1 MIAEQM
7 GVVLEGMS
15 LSDQEQ
21 GKAVSTSSGST
32 GQSKTQGKTKDKIK
46 GEDKVGGGGLQELE

>member
-1 MIAEQM
+1 M

-21 GKAVSTSSGST
+21 GKAVSTSSGSM

>member
-46 GEDKVGGGGLQELE
+46 GEDKVGGEGLQELE